1 MSVTAPQ
8 GFSAAGVAAGL
19 KSSGD
24 PDVAVVLN
32 HGPDDAAAAVFT
44 TNRFPAAPVLWSR
57 QVLAGERARAVVLN
71 SGGANA
77 CTGPEGFQDTH
88 ATAEHAAAELGL
100 GAIDVAVASTG
111 LIGVRLP
118 MDKLTAGVTA
128 AVKAL
133 SEDGGAD
140 AARAIMTTDSVPKT
154 TVQQPATAG
163 RIGGMAKGAG
173 MLAPSLATMLVVLTT
188 DAVVA
193 AGAARTGAEDGHQRE
208 LRAGRLRRLP
218 VDQRHGARAWPTAPA
233 GSRRRAEEFTEALTA
248 AATDLAMQLLADAEG
263 STKDIAITVR
273 NAASVEDALTA
284 GRACARNNLLK
295 TALFGNDPNWGRV
308 LAAIGTTDAAFEA
321 DQVDVTINGVT
332 VCRGGAIGDPREG
345 VDLTGRAITHRRRPE
360 GRRRAGDDLDQRPVH
375 RLRARELGV
384 LHMSRT
390 RTRHRPTSASTSPPP
405 SGGCRRRSA
414 PGGSCAGTTRRAT
427 PARSPS
433 SPARCRGSRSSTATS
448 W

>member
-1 MSVTAPQ
+1 VTVTAPK
-8 GFSAAGVAAGL
+8 GFRAAGVAAGL

-24 PDVAVVLN
+24 PDVALVVN
-32 HGPDDAAAAVFT
+32 DGPDDAAAAVFT

-57 QVLAGERARAVVLN
+57 QVLAQQRARAVVLN

-77 CTGPEGFQDTH
+77 CTGPEGFGDAH
-88 ATAEHAAAELGL
+88 ATAEHAAAALGL

-118 MDKLTAGVTA
+118 MDKLTAGVTE
-128 AVKAL
+128 AVAQL
-133 SEDGGAD
+133 SEDGGHG

-154 TVQQPATAG
+154 TVVDKGAWTV
-163 RIGGMAKGAG
+163 GGMAKGAG

-188 DAVVA
+188 DAVVPA
-193 AGAARTGAEDGHQRE
+193 DTLQTALKQATAVSVERVDSDGCLSTNDTVIVLANGASGVT
-208 LRAGRLRRLP
+208 
-218 VDQRHGARAWPTAPA
+218 PTA
-233 GSRRRAEEFTEALTA
+233 EEITEALTA

-273 NAASVEDALTA
+273 NAASVDDALTA

-308 LAAIGTTDAAFEA
+308 LAAIGTTDAVFEA

-345 VDLTGRAITHRRRPE
+345 VDLAGRAITIDVDLK
-360 GRRRAGDDLDQRPVH
+360 AGGEQATIWTNDLSIAYVH
-375 RLRARELGV
+375 EN
-384 LHMSRT
+384 
-390 RTRHRPTSASTSPPP
+390 SAYST
-405 SGGCRRRSA
+405 
-414 PGGSCAGTTRRAT
+414 
-427 PARSPS
+427 
-433 SPARCRGSRSSTATS
+433 
-448 W
+448 

>member
-1 MSVTAPQ
+1 MTVTAPK

-88 ATAEHAAAELGL
+88 ATAEHAAKELGI

-118 MDKLTAGVTA
+118 MDKLTAGITA

-133 SEDGGAD
+133 SEDGGPD

-154 TVQQPATAG
+154 TVQARGGPEGGWTV
-163 RIGGMAKGAG
+163 GGMAKGAG

-188 DAVVA
+188 DAVVPPDMLRPA
-193 AGAARTGAEDGHQRE
+193 LKQATNQSFERVDSDGCLSTNDTVIVMSSGASGIT
-208 LRAGRLRRLP
+208 P
-218 VDQRHGARAWPTAPA
+218 
-233 GSRRRAEEFTEALTA
+233 SAEEFTEALTA

-345 VDLTGRAITHRRRPE
+345 VDLTGRAVTIDVDL
-360 GRRRAGDDLDQRPVH
+360 RAGTEQGTIWTNDLSIAYVH
-375 RLRARELGV
+375 EN
-384 LHMSRT
+384 
-390 RTRHRPTSASTSPPP
+390 SAYST
-405 SGGCRRRSA
+405 
-414 PGGSCAGTTRRAT
+414 
-427 PARSPS
+427 
-433 SPARCRGSRSSTATS
+433 
-448 W
+448 

>member
-1 MSVTAPQ
+1 VSTTAPK
-8 GFSAAGVAAGL
+8 GFRASGVAAGL

-24 PDVAVVLN
+24 PDVALVVN
-32 HGPDDAAAAVFT
+32 DGPDDAAAAVFT

-57 QVLAGERARAVVLN
+57 QVLEGERARAVVLN

-88 ATAEHAAAELGL
+88 ATAEHTANELGL

-128 AVKAL
+128 AAKAL
-133 SEDGGAD
+133 SEDGGPD

-154 TVQQPATAG
+154 TVQQRDG
-163 RIGGMAKGAG
+163 WCIGGMAKGAG

-188 DAVVA
+188 DAVVPTDLLGSA
-193 AGAARTGAEDGHQRE
+193 LKTATGLSFERVDSDGC
-208 LRAGRLRRLP
+208 LSTNDTVLVMANGFSG
-218 VDQRHGARAWPTAPA
+218 VAP
-233 GSRRRAEEFTEALTA
+233 SIEEFTEALTA

-273 NAASVEDALTA
+273 NAASVDDALTA

-321 DQVDVTINGVT
+321 DQVDVAINGVM
-332 VCRGGAIGDPREG
+332 VCRGGSIGDPRDG
-345 VDLTGRAITHRRRPE
+345 VDLTGREISIDVDL
-360 GRRRAGDDLDQRPVH
+360 RAG
-375 RLRARELGV
+375 AE
-384 LHMSRT
+384 
-390 RTRHRPTSASTSPPP
+390 
-405 SGGCRRRSA
+405 
-414 PGGSCAGTTRRAT
+414 
-427 PARSPS
+427 
-433 SPARCRGSRSSTATS
+433 TATIWTNDLS
-448 W
+448 IAYVHENSAYST